1 MLRAV
6 GRLRIEIEDAEVL
19 AKALSPDDPDWCRC
33 YAEGNVLIVE
43 VKTDR
48 IGALLNAIDDYLLN
62 IKAVLPILR
71 EVL

>member
-1 MLRAV
+1 LLYAV
-6 GRLRIEIEDAEVL
+6 GRLRIEVEDAEVL

-33 YAEGNVLIVE
+33 YAEGNVLVVE
-43 VKTDR
+43 VRTDR
-48 IGALLNAIDDYLLN
+48 IGALLNAIDDYLIN

>member
-1 MLRAV
+1 MLYAV
-6 GRLRIEIEDAEVL
+6 GRLRIEVEDAEVL

-33 YAEGNVLIVE
+33 YAEGNVLVVE
-43 VKTDR
+43 VRTDR
-48 IGALLNAIDDYLLN
+48 IGALLNAIDDYLIN